1 MDQTVLSADDNSMT
15 LARGNQV
22 LLVLSHTKQ
31 GIVLKLD
38 VTKAGFKDGDE
49 LVNALDDTD
58 KLTVADGQVD
68 IVTQKNEGPKI
79 YVKSA

>member
-1 MDQTVLSADDNSMT
+1 MT